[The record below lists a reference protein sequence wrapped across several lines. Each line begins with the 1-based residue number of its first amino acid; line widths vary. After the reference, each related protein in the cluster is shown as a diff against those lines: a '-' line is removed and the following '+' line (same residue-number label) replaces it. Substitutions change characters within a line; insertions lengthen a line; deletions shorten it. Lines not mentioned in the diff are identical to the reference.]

1 MRFFSLLIMVCAAV
15 MLQGCIGAAVI
26 GSAAVATKTATDPRT
41 IGQQVDDGTLEAR
54 VSNAL
59 NKDKQLKEQT
69 RIITTAYQGKVL
81 LTGQSQDS
89 SLADRAKQIASRV
102 NGAQII
108 YNEIRQGKPVEL
120 GTASKDTW
128 LTTKVRSK
136 ILASDSVKSSNIKV
150 VTENGEVFLLGILT
164 KQEGNAAAKIAS
176 ETDGVKR
183 VTTAFTYLN

>member
-1 MRFFSLLIMVCAAV
+1 MRFFPLLATVCAAV
-15 MLQGCIGAAVI
+15 MLQGCIGAAVV
-26 GSAAVATKTATDPRT
+26 GSAAVATKSATDPRT

-59 NKDKQLKEQT
+59 NKDKQIKE
-69 RIITTAYQGKVL
+69 RIRVITTAYQGKVL
-81 LTGQSQDS
+81 LTGQSPDS
-89 SLADRAKQIASRV
+89 SLSDRAKQIASRV
-102 NGAQII
+102 DGAHVV

-120 GTASKDTW
+120 STASKDTW
-128 LTTKVRSK
+128 ITTKVRSK

>member
-1 MRFFSLLIMVCAAV
+1 MRFLSLLTTVCAAV

-81 LTGQSQDS
+81 LTGQSSDS
-89 SLADRAKQIASRV
+89 SLSDRAKQIASRV
-102 NGAQII
+102 NGTQVI

-128 LTTKVRSK
+128 ITTKVRSK

>member
-1 MRFFSLLIMVCAAV
+1 MRFFSLLATICAAV
-15 MLQGCIGAAVI
+15 MLQGCIGAVVV
-26 GSAAVATKTATDPRT
+26 SSTAVATKTATDPRT
-41 IGQQVDDGTLEAR
+41 IGQQVDDSTLEAR

-81 LTGQSQDS
+81 LTGQSPDS
-89 SLADRAKQIASRV
+89 SLPERAKQIASRV
-102 NGAQII
+102 DGAHTV

-128 LTTKVRSK
+128 VTTKVRSK

-176 ETDGVKR
+176 ETNGVKR

>member
-1 MRFFSLLIMVCAAV
+1 MRFFSLLATICTAV
-15 MLQGCIGAAVI
+15 MLQGCIGAVVV

-41 IGQQVDDGTLEAR
+41 VGQQVDDSTLEAR

-59 NKDKQLKEQT
+59 GKDKQLKEQT

-81 LTGQSQDS
+81 LTGQSPNS
-89 SLADRAKQIASRV
+89 NLSDRAKQIASRV
-102 NGAQII
+102 DGAHTV

-120 GTASKDTW
+120 STASKDTW
-128 LTTKVRSK
+128 ITTKVRSK

-176 ETDGVKR
+176 ETNGVKR

>member
-1 MRFFSLLIMVCAAV
+1 MRFFSLLATICAAV
-15 MLQGCIGAAVI
+15 MLQGCIGAVVVS
-26 GSAAVATKTATDPRT
+26 SAAVATKTATDPRT
-41 IGQQVDDGTLEAR
+41 IGQQVDDSTLEAR

-59 NKDKQLKEQT
+59 NKDKQLKGQS

-81 LTGQSQDS
+81 LTGQSPDS
-89 SLADRAKQIASRV
+89 SLLDRAKQIASRV
-102 NGAQII
+102 DGAHTV

-128 LTTKVRSK
+128 VTTKVRSK

-176 ETDGVKR
+176 ETNGVKR

>member
-1 MRFFSLLIMVCAAV
+1 MRFFSLLATICAAV
-15 MLQGCIGAAVI
+15 MLQGCIGAVVVS
-26 GSAAVATKTATDPRT
+26 SAAVATKTATDPRT
-41 IGQQVDDGTLEAR
+41 IGQQVDDSTLEAR

-81 LTGQSQDS
+81 LTGQSPDS
-89 SLADRAKQIASRV
+89 SLPERAKQIASRV
-102 NGAQII
+102 NGAHTV

-128 LTTKVRSK
+128 ITTKVRSK

-176 ETDGVKR
+176 ETNGVKR

>member
-1 MRFFSLLIMVCAAV
+1 MRFLSLLATVCAVV
-15 MLQGCIGAAVI
+15 MLQGCIGAAVV

-59 NKDKQLKEQT
+59 NKDKQIKE
-69 RIITTAYQGKVL
+69 RIRVITTAYQGKVL
-81 LTGQSQDS
+81 LTGQSPDS
-89 SLADRAKQIASRV
+89 SLSDRAKQIASRV
-102 NGAQII
+102 DGAHVV

-120 GTASKDTW
+120 STASKDTW
-128 LTTKVRSK
+128 VTTKVRSK

>member
-1 MRFFSLLIMVCAAV
+1 MRFFSLLATVCAAV
-15 MLQGCIGAAVI
+15 MLQGCIGAAVV
-26 GSAAVATKTATDPRT
+26 GSAAVATKSATDPRT

-59 NKDKQLKEQT
+59 NKDKQIKE
-69 RIITTAYQGKVL
+69 RIRVITTAYQGKVL
-81 LTGQSQDS
+81 LTGQSPDS
-89 SLADRAKQIASRV
+89 NLSDRAKQIASRV
-102 NGAQII
+102 DGAHIV

-120 GTASKDTW
+120 STASKDTW
-128 LTTKVRSK
+128 ITTKVRSK
-136 ILASDSVKSSNIKV
+136 ILTSDSVKSSNIKV

>member
-1 MRFFSLLIMVCAAV
+1 MRFFSLLATICAAV
-15 MLQGCIGAAVI
+15 MLQGCIGAVVVS
-26 GSAAVATKTATDPRT
+26 SAAVATKTATDPRT
-41 IGQQVDDGTLEAR
+41 IGQQVDDSTLEAR

-81 LTGQSQDS
+81 LTGQSPDS
-89 SLADRAKQIASRV
+89 SLPERAKQIASRV
-102 NGAQII
+102 DGAHTV

-128 LTTKVRSK
+128 VTTKVRSK

-176 ETDGVKR
+176 ETNGVKR

>member
-1 MRFFSLLIMVCAAV
+1 MRFFSLLATICAAV
-15 MLQGCIGAAVI
+15 MLQGCIGAVVVS
-26 GSAAVATKTATDPRT
+26 SAAVATKTATDPRT
-41 IGQQVDDGTLEAR
+41 IGQQVDDSTLEAR

-81 LTGQSQDS
+81 LTGQTPDS
-89 SLADRAKQIASRV
+89 SLSDRAKQIASRV
-102 NGAQII
+102 DGAHTV

-128 LTTKVRSK
+128 VTTKVRSK

-176 ETDGVKR
+176 ETNGVKR

>member
-1 MRFFSLLIMVCAAV
+1 MRFFSLLATICTAV
-15 MLQGCIGAAVI
+15 MLQGCIGAVVV

-41 IGQQVDDGTLEAR
+41 IGQQVDDSTLEAR

-59 NKDKQLKEQT
+59 NKNKQLKEQT

-81 LTGQSQDS
+81 LTGQSLDTNLS
-89 SLADRAKQIASRV
+89 DRAKQIASRV
-102 NGAQII
+102 DGAHTV
-108 YNEIRQGKPVEL
+108 YNEIRQGKPVAL
-120 GTASKDTW
+120 STASKDTW
-128 LTTKVRSK
+128 ITTKVRSK

-164 KQEGNAAAKIAS
+164 KQEGSAAAKIAS
-176 ETDGVKR
+176 ETNGVKR

>member
-1 MRFFSLLIMVCAAV
+1 MRFFSLLATICAAV
-15 MLQGCIGAAVI
+15 MLQGCIGAVVVS
-26 GSAAVATKTATDPRT
+26 SAAVATKTATDPRT
-41 IGQQVDDGTLEAR
+41 IGQQVDDSTLEAR

-59 NKDKQLKEQT
+59 NKDKQLKGQT

-81 LTGQSQDS
+81 LTGQSPDS
-89 SLADRAKQIASRV
+89 SLLDRAKQIASRV
-102 NGAQII
+102 DGAHTV

-128 LTTKVRSK
+128 VTTKVRSK

-176 ETDGVKR
+176 ETNGVKR

>member
-1 MRFFSLLIMVCAAV
+1 MRFFSLLATVCAAV

-54 VSNAL
+54 ISNAL
-59 NKDKQLKEQT
+59 NKDKQIKE
-69 RIITTAYQGKVL
+69 RIRVITTAYQGKVL
-81 LTGQSQDS
+81 LTGQSPDS
-89 SLADRAKQIASRV
+89 SLSDRAKQIASRV
-102 NGAQII
+102 DGAHVV
-108 YNEIRQGKPVEL
+108 YNEIRQGKPVQL
-120 GTASKDTW
+120 STASKDTW

-136 ILASDSVKSSNIKV
+136 ILASDTVKSSNIKV

>member
-1 MRFFSLLIMVCAAV
+1 MRFLSLLTTVCAAV
-15 MLQGCIGAAVI
+15 MLQGCIGATVI

-81 LTGQSQDS
+81 LTGQSSDS
-89 SLADRAKQIASRV
+89 SLSDRAKQIASRV
-102 NGAQII
+102 NGTQVI

-128 LTTKVRSK
+128 ITTKVRSK

>member
-1 MRFFSLLIMVCAAV
+1 MRFFSLLATVCAAV
-15 MLQGCIGAAVI
+15 MLQGCIGAAVV
-26 GSAAVATKTATDPRT
+26 GSAAVATKSATDPRT

-59 NKDKQLKEQT
+59 NKDKQIKE
-69 RIITTAYQGKVL
+69 RIRVITTAYQGKVL
-81 LTGQSQDS
+81 LTGQSPDS
-89 SLADRAKQIASRV
+89 NLSDRAKQIASHV
-102 NGAQII
+102 DGAHVV

-120 GTASKDTW
+120 STASKDTW
-128 LTTKVRSK
+128 ITTKVRSK

>member
-1 MRFFSLLIMVCAAV
+1 MRFFSLLTMVCAAV

>member
-1 MRFFSLLIMVCAAV
+1 MRFLSLLTTVCAAV
-15 MLQGCIGAAVI
+15 MLQGCISAAVI

-81 LTGQSQDS
+81 LTGQSSDS
-89 SLADRAKQIASRV
+89 SLSDRAKQIASRV
-102 NGAQII
+102 NGTQVI

-128 LTTKVRSK
+128 ITTKVRSK

>member
-1 MRFFSLLIMVCAAV
+1 MRFFSLLATICAAV
-15 MLQGCIGAAVI
+15 MLQGCIGAVVVS
-26 GSAAVATKTATDPRT
+26 SAAVATKTATDPRT
-41 IGQQVDDGTLEAR
+41 IGQQVDDSTLEAR

-81 LTGQSQDS
+81 LTGQSPDS
-89 SLADRAKQIASRV
+89 SLSDRAKQIASRV
-102 NGAQII
+102 DGAHTV

-128 LTTKVRSK
+128 VTTKVRSK

-176 ETDGVKR
+176 ETNGVKR

>member
-1 MRFFSLLIMVCAAV
+1 MRFFSLLATICAAV
-15 MLQGCIGAAVI
+15 MLQGCIGTVVVS
-26 GSAAVATKTATDPRT
+26 SAAVATKTATDPRT
-41 IGQQVDDGTLEAR
+41 IGQQVDDSTLEAR

-81 LTGQSQDS
+81 LTGQSPDS
-89 SLADRAKQIASRV
+89 SLPERAKQIASRV
-102 NGAQII
+102 NGAHTV

-128 LTTKVRSK
+128 ITTKVRSK

-176 ETDGVKR
+176 ETNGVKR

>member
-1 MRFFSLLIMVCAAV
+1 MRFFSLLTMVCAAV

-59 NKDKQLKEQT
+59 NEDKQLKEQT

-81 LTGQSQDS
+81 LTGQSPDS
-89 SLADRAKQIASRV
+89 SLSDRAKQIASRV
-102 NGAQII
+102 NGAQVI

-128 LTTKVRSK
+128 ITTKVRSK

-150 VTENGEVFLLGILT
+150 VTENSEVFLLGILT

>member
-1 MRFFSLLIMVCAAV
+1 MRFFPLLATVCAAV
-15 MLQGCIGAAVI
+15 MLQGCIGAAVV
-26 GSAAVATKTATDPRT
+26 GSAAVATKSATDPRT

-59 NKDKQLKEQT
+59 NKDKQIKE
-69 RIITTAYQGKVL
+69 RIRVITTAYQGKVL
-81 LTGQSQDS
+81 LTGQSPDS
-89 SLADRAKQIASRV
+89 SLTDRAKQIASRV
-102 NGAQII
+102 DGTHVV

-120 GTASKDTW
+120 STASKDTW
-128 LTTKVRSK
+128 ITTKVRSK

>member
-1 MRFFSLLIMVCAAV
+1 MRFLSLLATVCAVV
-15 MLQGCIGAAVI
+15 MLQGCIGAAVV

-59 NKDKQLKEQT
+59 NKDKQIKE
-69 RIITTAYQGKVL
+69 RIRVITTAYQGKVL
-81 LTGQSQDS
+81 LTGQSPDS
-89 SLADRAKQIASRV
+89 SLSDRAKQIASRV
-102 NGAQII
+102 DGAHVV

-120 GTASKDTW
+120 STASKDTW
-128 LTTKVRSK
+128 ITTKVRSK

>member
-1 MRFFSLLIMVCAAV
+1 MRFFPLLATVCAAV
-15 MLQGCIGAAVI
+15 MLQGCIGAAVV
-26 GSAAVATKTATDPRT
+26 GSAAVATKSATDPRT

-59 NKDKQLKEQT
+59 NKDKQIKE
-69 RIITTAYQGKVL
+69 RIRVITTAYQGKVL
-81 LTGQSQDS
+81 LTGQSPDL
-89 SLADRAKQIASRV
+89 SLSDRAKQIASRV
-102 NGAQII
+102 DGAHVV

-120 GTASKDTW
+120 STASKDTW
-128 LTTKVRSK
+128 ITTKVRSK